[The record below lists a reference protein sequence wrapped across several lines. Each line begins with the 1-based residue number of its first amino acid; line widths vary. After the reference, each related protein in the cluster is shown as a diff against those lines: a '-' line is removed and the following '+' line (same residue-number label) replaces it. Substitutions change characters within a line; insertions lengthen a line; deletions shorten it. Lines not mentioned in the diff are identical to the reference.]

1 MASGISGLW
10 MRSFTRFNS
19 FDQALHLTHKHNL
32 QPEVV
37 LTLKIL
43 HRQGFNDPIDECE
56 ERCLKEMEDTLTAL
70 GVRRG

>member
-1 MASGISGLW
+1 
-10 MRSFTRFNS
+10 
-19 FDQALHLTHKHNL
+19 
-32 QPEVV
+32 

-43 HRQGFNDPIDECE
+43 HRQGFNDPIDEYE